1 MKTRKIIAIG
11 VTAMVFLET
20 VFSRFIRLLKGEQ
33 IMDFLA
39 RIGGLNDISMMGLV
53 NIAVALFS
61 SQKRMHRLPSFDK
74 LLKSYSGSRTFRNGF
89 IFNLVPFPFV
99 HEKTDELSNVKEN

>member
-33 IMDFLA
+33 IMDFLV
-39 RIGGLNDISMMGLV
+39 RIGGLNDISLVSLV
-53 NIAVALFS
+53 NIVFIALVSFL
-61 SQKRMHRLPSFDK
+61 KRALST
-74 LLKSYSGSRTFRNGF
+74 LC
-89 IFNLVPFPFV
+89 LV
-99 HEKTDELSNVKEN
+99 LY

>member
-39 RIGGLNDISMMGLV
+39 EIGGLNDISMMGLV
-53 NIAVALFS
+53 NIAFVALFS
-61 SQKRMHRLPSFDK
+61 SQKRVHRLPSFDK
-74 LLKSYSGSRTFRNGF
+74 LLKPYSGSRTFRKWF
-89 IFNLVPFPFV
+89 HLQPCTISLR
-99 HEKTDELSNVKEN
+99 S

>member
-11 VTAMVFLET
+11 VTAMIFLET
-20 VFSRFIRLLKGEQ
+20 VFNHFIRLLRGEQ

-53 NIAVALFS
+53 NIAVTLFS
-61 SQKRMHRLPSFDK
+61 SQKRVPKLPSFHK
-74 LLKSYSGSRTFRNGF
+74 LLKSYSGSRTFINGF

-99 HEKTDELSNVKEN
+99 HEKK